1 MPAIQ
6 ISYSNTIF
14 YLKLALF
21 FAGLFAIILIF
32 LSAKKIEPSTEVPFA
47 KDVNVTS
54 LNDGLTKPLH
64 SSITNS
70 GDVLQIMAEQII
82 LTDEKDTALVK
93 SVSFTISTSEG
104 SEILLSAKKAILR
117 QGDKSLTLKENV
129 ILKAADKLRLNA
141 KEIYTALD
149 RTLVMAVGPVSGLLS
164 NTKID
169 AGQLYIFRE
178 RASADL
184 LISFTKGV
192 KMIYDNN

>member
-14 YLKLALF
+14 YLKLALL

-104 SEILLSAKKAILR
+104 SKILLSAKKAILR

-178 RASADL
+178 RASTDL
-184 LISFTKGV
+184 VISFTKGV

>member
-104 SEILLSAKKAILR
+104 SKILLSAKKAILR

-178 RASADL
+178 RASTDL
-184 LISFTKGV
+184 VISFTKGV

>member
-93 SVSFTISTSEG
+93 SVSFTISTGEG
-104 SEILLSAKKAILR
+104 SKILLSAKKAILR

-141 KEIYTALD
+141 KEIY
-149 RTLVMAVGPVSGLLS
+149 LS
-164 NTKID
+164 
-169 AGQLYIFRE
+169 
-178 RASADL
+178 
-184 LISFTKGV
+184 LIH
-192 KMIYDNN
+192 I

>member
-14 YLKLALF
+14 YLKIALF
-21 FAGLFAIILIF
+21 CVGLFAIILIF
-32 LSAKKIEPSTEVPFA
+32 LSAKKIEPGTEVPFA
-47 KDVNVTS
+47 KDINVTS

-70 GDVLQIMAEQII
+70 GDVLQITAEQII

-93 SVSFTISTSEG
+93 SVSFTISTGEG
-104 SEILLSAKKAILR
+104 SQILLSSKKAILR

-129 ILKAADKLRLNA
+129 ILKAADKLRLDA

-149 RTLVMAVGPVSGLLS
+149 RTLIMAVGPVSGLLS
-164 NTKID
+164 NAKID
-169 AGQLYIFRE
+169 AGQLDIFRE
-178 RASADL
+178 RTSTDL
-184 LISFTKGV
+184 VISFTKGV

>member
-21 FAGLFAIILIF
+21 FAGLFAIVLIF

-93 SVSFTISTSEG
+93 SVSFTISTGEG
-104 SEILLSAKKAILR
+104 SKILLSAKKAILR

-178 RASADL
+178 RASTDL
-184 LISFTKGV
+184 VISFTKGV

>member
-93 SVSFTISTSEG
+93 SVSFTISTGEG
-104 SEILLSAKKAILR
+104 SKILLSAKKAILR

-164 NTKID
+164 NAKID
-169 AGQLYIFRE
+169 AGQLDIFRE
-178 RASADL
+178 RTSTDL
-184 LISFTKGV
+184 VISFTKGV
-192 KMIYDNN
+192 EMIYSGY

>member
-104 SEILLSAKKAILR
+104 SKILLSAKKAILH

-178 RASADL
+178 RASTDL
-184 LISFTKGV
+184 VISFTKGV

>member
-32 LSAKKIEPSTEVPFA
+32 LSVKKIEPSTEVPFA

-93 SVSFTISTSEG
+93 SVSFTISTGEG
-104 SEILLSAKKAILR
+104 SKILLSAKKAILR

-178 RASADL
+178 RASTDL
-184 LISFTKGV
+184 VISFTKGV

>member
-14 YLKLALF
+14 FLKLALF

-93 SVSFTISTSEG
+93 SVSFKISTSEG
-104 SEILLSAKKAILR
+104 SKILLSAKKAILR
-117 QGDKSLTLKENV
+117 QGDKSLTLQENV

-178 RASADL
+178 RASTDL
-184 LISFTKGV
+184 VISFTKGV

>member
-93 SVSFTISTSEG
+93 SVSFTISTGEG
-104 SEILLSAKKAILR
+104 SKILLSAKKAILR

-178 RASADL
+178 KASTDL
-184 LISFTKGV
+184 VISFTKGV